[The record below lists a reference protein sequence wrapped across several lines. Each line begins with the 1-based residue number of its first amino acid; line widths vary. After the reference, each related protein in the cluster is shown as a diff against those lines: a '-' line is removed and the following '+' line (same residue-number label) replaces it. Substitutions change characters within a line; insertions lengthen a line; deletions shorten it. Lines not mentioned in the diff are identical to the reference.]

1 MDLELINDKEYMG
14 ILALK
19 YILPYQKRNKE
30 RCIQY
35 NKIKNILKR
44 TKKKRIKRKKII
56 DLKKLIDEELKD
68 YWNVV
73 EEGRLFSE
81 KYKRDV
87 R

>member
-44 TKKKRIKRKKII
+44 TKKIRNFIF
-56 DLKKLIDEELKD
+56 
-68 YWNVV
+68 N
-73 EEGRLFSE
+73 
-81 KYKRDV
+81 
-87 R
+87 